1 MKGRR
6 TLTRESLA
14 LRDDRRLRGGS
25 SLGDRPF
32 LPEDAKK
39 IPRLPPLE
47 VYGALGTSPG
57 GLQEEE
63 VARRR
68 ARFGWN
74 KLQRARRR
82 PLLARFFLQFTDLF
96 AVLLIIA
103 AGITFAVYLLGRNP
117 GDLHLSLAILGV
129 VVLNAL
135 VGFIQEYRAERATEA
150 LNKLVPVKARVYRE
164 GKELELDAAELVP
177 GDVIL
182 LEEGDSIPADAR
194 LVQAFE
200 LATNNVNLTGEADP
214 QRKTAAA
221 VLEEELGWIE
231 LPNLVFMGTSVASG
245 SGIAVVIATG
255 EETQFGKI
263 FTLTAGVP
271 DVPSPLQKEVRN
283 MARLVARAA
292 LVIGGI
298 LFGLGRLLG
307 LGWIEDFL
315 FALGVM
321 VAMVPEGLPATM
333 SVSLAVGVQ
342 RMARRNALIKRLSAV
357 ETLGSATVICTDKT
371 GTLTKGEMTVREI
384 WRPGEGVIVTGAGYE
399 PRGELLRPAGS
410 PGEGEAV
417 LRPEE
422 IKKWELFLKAASFCN
437 TARLLAPDEE
447 HPAWS
452 VLGDP
457 TEGALLVLA
466 RKANF
471 YWEKALKEEPRLY
484 LLPFDSRR
492 KRMSSLHRRGERVV
506 AYVKG
511 APRETVALCT
521 HLLGS
526 QGEVLPLD
534 DAARAAILQQNDEM
548 AKRGLRVLALA
559 CRELPEDLQE
569 YRVETVEKELV
580 FLGLAGMLDPPRPEV
595 AAAVNTA
602 KEAGIRILMLT
613 GDYGLTAEAIAS
625 RITIT
630 GGERVPIL
638 TGAELA
644 GLDADQLMAR
654 LQAPAS
660 LIFARV
666 APEHK
671 MRVVAALQELGEVV
685 AVTGDGVNDG
695 PALKRADI
703 GIAMGRTGTDVAR
716 EAAVMIL
723 LDDSFAS
730 IVKAIELGRA
740 VYANIRKFILYLF
753 SHNMGE
759 LLPFLFAT
767 VAGVHLIPLT
777 ALQVLAIDLGSDV
790 LPALALG
797 IEKPEPGLM
806 RQPPRPRTARLFD
819 FKLVKRLLFLGGI
832 QGAGAI
838 AAFLFV
844 LLSRGWEWG
853 TALPAGDPVYR
864 HAITMTQAAIV
875 VSQVFNGFAVRTESI
890 SVFRIGFFTNP
901 FLLLGQAV
909 GVGIMMAISYLP
921 FLQRLFNTAPLRFID
936 WCLLTAFGAALL
948 AAEEARKCLAR
959 RGWRT
964 ELSSMER

>member
-1 MKGRR
+1 M
-6 TLTRESLA
+6 
-14 LRDDRRLRGGS
+14 
-25 SLGDRPF
+25 GDQPVF
-32 LPEDAKK
+32 PEDVKDV
-39 IPRLPPLE
+39 PRLAPLD
-47 VYGALGTSPG
+47 VYGALGTAPG
-57 GLQEEE
+57 GLQESE

-68 ARFGWN
+68 ARYGWN

-82 PLLARFFLQFTDLF
+82 SPLARFFLQFTDLF
-96 AVLLIIA
+96 AVLLIVA
-103 AGITFAVYLLGRNP
+103 AGITFTVYLLGRNP
-117 GDLHLSLAILGV
+117 GDLHLSVAILGV
-129 VVLNAL
+129 VFLNAL
-135 VGFIQEYRAERATEA
+135 VGFIQEYRAERATEV
-150 LNKLVPVKARVYRE
+150 LNKLVPAKARVYRE
-164 GKELELDAAELVP
+164 GKELEIDAAELVP

-182 LEEGDSIPADAR
+182 LEEGDNIPADAR
-194 LVQAFE
+194 LVQVFE
-200 LATNNVNLTGEADP
+200 LSTNNVNLTGEADP

-231 LPNLVFMGTSVASG
+231 LPNLVFMGTFIASG
-245 SGIAVVIATG
+245 SGIAVVVATG
-255 EETQFGKI
+255 AETQFGKI

-283 MARLVARAA
+283 MARVVARAA
-292 LVIGGI
+292 LVIGGVI
-298 LFGLGRLLG
+298 FGLGRFLG

-315 FALGVM
+315 FAMGVM

-357 ETLGSATVICTDKT
+357 ETLGSADVICTDKT

-384 WRPGEGVIVTGAGYE
+384 WRPGERVAVTGVGYE
-399 PRGELLRPAGS
+399 PRGELKLVAAESEPAES
-410 PGEGEAV
+410 PGEGGTPQGRA
-417 LRPEE
+417 E

-437 TARLLAPDEE
+437 TARLLPPEPE

-452 VLGDP
+452 ILGDP

-466 RKANF
+466 QKAGF
-471 YWEKALKEEPRLY
+471 DWGEALKGEPRHY

-492 KRMSSLHRRGERVV
+492 KRMSSLHRRGEQVV

-511 APRETVALCT
+511 APRETLTLCT
-521 HLLGS
+521 RIVGS
-526 QGEVLPLD
+526 QGEVFPLD
-534 DAARAAILQQNDEM
+534 DAARAAILRENDEM
-548 AKRGLRVLALA
+548 ARRGLRVLAFA
-559 CRELPEDLQE
+559 CRELPGEMRE
-569 YRVETVEKELV
+569 YREEEVERDLA
-580 FLGLAGMLDPPRPEV
+580 FLGFAGMLDPPRPEV
-595 AAAVNTA
+595 TAAVKTA

-638 TGAELA
+638 TGAELV
-644 GLDADQLMAR
+644 GMDADQLMAR
-654 LQAPAS
+654 LEAPS
-660 LIFARV
+660 PLIFARV

-671 MRVVAALQELGEVV
+671 MRVVAALQELGQVV

-819 FKLVKRLLFLGGI
+819 FQLVKRLLFLGGI

-838 AAFLFV
+838 AGFLFV
-844 LLSRGWEWG
+844 LLSGGWQWG
-853 TALPAGDPVYR
+853 TPLPAGDPLYR
-864 HAITMTQAAIV
+864 HAITMTHAAIV
-875 VSQVFNGFAVRTESI
+875 VSQVFNSFAVRTETISI
-890 SVFRIGFFTNP
+890 FQTGFFTNP

-921 FLQRLFNTAPLRFID
+921 FLQRLFNTAPLRLLD
-936 WCLLTAFGAALL
+936 WCLLLAFGVVLL
-948 AAEEARKCLAR
+948 AAEEARKYLVR
-959 RGWRT
+959 RRMRG
-964 ELSSMER
+964 